1 MMTGRWRA
9 EDPVNVSVVIP
20 TYNRAR
26 VVGEAIDSA
35 LAQTHE
41 RLEVIVVDDGSTD
54 DTAER
59 VGRRRDRRL
68 RYVRREH
75 AGVSSARN
83 AGIAAATGDLVS
95 FLDSDDLWKPEKIET
110 EVAALARH
118 PEAGGVFSDLEKR
131 EGATIVP
138 SFMRRTRV
146 FARLLGGRAFP
157 EGLLLPSRALYLCLL
172 QEIPIKTPAL
182 TVRRSALERVG
193 GFDERWTSSEDW
205 EFLLRLARSE
215 SLLYLDRPLAVI
227 RVSTDSLRRG
237 DQERGELTMLQLLAA
252 EYHRLSDPE
261 ARRAAA
267 AGIVERAKHLSWY
280 YRDTG
285 RRRDAMRTCLRAFRV
300 VGDAELLLRALMVWG
315 PEDPRRYLARM
326 LSTRVGRLLGYGLLS
341 GSLV

>member
-1 MMTGRWRA
+1 MK
-9 EDPVNVSVVIP
+9 VSVVIP

-59 VGRRRDRRL
+59 VGRRRDPRL

-131 EGATIVP
+131 EGATVVP

-157 EGLLLPSRALYLCLL
+157 EGLLLPSV
-172 QEIPIKTPAL
+172 T
-182 TVRRSALERVG
+182 
-193 GFDERWTSSEDW
+193 
-205 EFLLRLARSE
+205 
-215 SLLYLDRPLAVI
+215 
-227 RVSTDSLRRG
+227 
-237 DQERGELTMLQLLAA
+237 
-252 EYHRLSDPE
+252 
-261 ARRAAA
+261 
-267 AGIVERAKHLSWY
+267 
-280 YRDTG
+280 
-285 RRRDAMRTCLRAFRV
+285 
-300 VGDAELLLRALMVWG
+300 
-315 PEDPRRYLARM
+315 
-326 LSTRVGRLLGYGLLS
+326 
-341 GSLV
+341 

>member
-1 MMTGRWRA
+1 M
-9 EDPVNVSVVIP
+9 
-20 TYNRAR
+20 
-26 VVGEAIDSA
+26 
-35 LAQTHE
+35 
-41 RLEVIVVDDGSTD
+41 
-54 DTAER
+54 
-59 VGRRRDRRL
+59 
-68 RYVRREH
+68 
-75 AGVSSARN
+75 
-83 AGIAAATGDLVS
+83 
-95 FLDSDDLWKPEKIET
+95 
-110 EVAALARH
+110 
-118 PEAGGVFSDLEKR
+118 
-131 EGATIVP
+131 
-138 SFMRRTRV
+138 
-146 FARLLGGRAFP
+146 
-157 EGLLLPSRALYLCLL
+157 LLPSRALYLCLL

-285 RRRDAMRTCLRAFRV
+285 RRRDAMRTCLSAFRV

-326 LSTRVGRLLGYGLLS
+326 LSTRVGRLLGYGVLS

>member
-1 MMTGRWRA
+1 MK
-9 EDPVNVSVVIP
+9 VSVVIP

-59 VGRRRDRRL
+59 VGGRRDPRL
-68 RYVRREH
+68 HYVRREH

-131 EGATIVP
+131 EGATVVP

-146 FARLLGGRAFP
+146 FSRLLGGRAFP
-157 EGLLLPSRALYLCLL
+157 EGLLLPSWALYLCLL

-237 DQERGELTMLQLLAA
+237 DQERGELTMLQLLAGVFLDQPDGVLA
-252 EYHRLSDPE
+252 VTAASVSALADAL
-261 ARRAAA
+261 ARRAPSVVFLPFLTDLHHDHWITNCLFIEAA
-267 AGIVERAKHLSWY
+267 RRARLAPS
-280 YRDTG
+280 
-285 RRRDAMRTCLRAFRV
+285 V
-300 VGDAELLLRALMVWG
+300 VCWGYEVWT
-315 PEDPRRYLARM
+315 P
-326 LSTRVGRLLGYGLLS
+326 
-341 GSLV
+341 LVANTVVDIA

>member
-1 MMTGRWRA
+1 MCSRGC
-9 EDPVNVSVVIP
+9 
-20 TYNRAR
+20 
-26 VVGEAIDSA
+26 SA
-35 LAQTHE
+35 
-41 RLEVIVVDDGSTD
+41 
-54 DTAER
+54 
-59 VGRRRDRRL
+59 
-68 RYVRREH
+68 
-75 AGVSSARN
+75 
-83 AGIAAATGDLVS
+83 
-95 FLDSDDLWKPEKIET
+95 
-110 EVAALARH
+110 
-118 PEAGGVFSDLEKR
+118 
-131 EGATIVP
+131 
-138 SFMRRTRV
+138 
-146 FARLLGGRAFP
+146 AFP

-285 RRRDAMRTCLRAFRV
+285 RRCDAMRVCLSAFRV

-315 PEDPRRYLARM
+315 PEDPRQPKVLA
-326 LSTRVGRLLGYGLLS
+326 SYARLADVRTALQ
-341 GSLV
+341 

>member
-1 MMTGRWRA
+1 
-9 EDPVNVSVVIP
+9 VKVSVVIP
-20 TYNRAR
+20 TYNRAPM
-26 VVGEAIDSA
+26 VGEAIASA
-35 LAQTHE
+35 LAQTYE

-59 VGRRRDRRL
+59 VGRRRDPRL

-110 EVAALARH
+110 ELAALARH
-118 PEAGGVFSDLEKR
+118 PQAGGVFSDLEKR
-131 EGATIVP
+131 EGATVVP

-146 FARLLGGRAFP
+146 FSRLLGGRVFP
-157 EGLLLPSRALYLCLL
+157 QGWLLPSRALYLCLL

-182 TVRRSALERVG
+182 TVRRRALERVG
-193 GFDERWTSSEDW
+193 AFDERWTSSEDW
-205 EFLLRLARSE
+205 EFLLRFARRE
-215 SLLYLDRPLAVI
+215 SLVYLDRPLAVI
-227 RVSTDSLRRG
+227 RVSTDSLRRA
-237 DQERGELTMLQLLAA
+237 DQERGELTMLRLLAA
-252 EYHRLSDPE
+252 EHRRLSDPE

-285 RRRDAMRTCLRAFRV
+285 RRRDAMRTYLSAFRV
-300 VGDAELLLRALMVWG
+300 IGDAELLLRALMVWG
-315 PEDPRRYLARM
+315 PEDPRRYLAKM
-326 LSTRVGRLLGYGLLS
+326 LSAQMGSLLCYGVLS